1 MKNYQTLVI
10 AAALSLVGNTFATA
24 PGFITHGSRDTPSI
38 ALTFDAD
45 MMPDMKANLEAGK
58 VKSYE
63 NVPLLDYIERSGIKA
78 TFFLTGSWI
87 ELYPNS
93 TKRLASNSRIEL
105 ENHTYS
111 HPGFQLPCFGLAGV
125 KETDKPAQI
134 EKTQALLK
142 SVAGVIGR
150 YIRFPGSC
158 ASAGDIALAHKYD
171 LEPLQWDLLAGDRV
185 QPNSKVIINKVIR
198 SVQNGSII
206 VLHSQGGPEAPKTL
220 EALKVIVPALK
231 ARGFKFVTVKE
242 LLGH

>member
-1 MKNYQTLVI
+1 M
-10 AAALSLVGNTFATA
+10 
-24 PGFITHGSRDTPSI
+24 
-38 ALTFDAD
+38 
-45 MMPDMKANLEAGK
+45 
-58 VKSYE
+58 
-63 NVPLLDYIERSGIKA
+63 
-78 TFFLTGSWI
+78 
-87 ELYPNS
+87 YPNS

-158 ASAGDIALAHKYD
+158 ASACDIALAHKYG

-185 QPNSKVIINKVIR
+185 QPNSKVIVNKVIR